1 MSDLPDAAVHDV
13 AVLLNQMPVPWKSLS
28 EHQRAYYS
36 AKAQMLLL
44 AGLPHIRRHISSM
57 PDVPDGALGRCQVM
71 LQCHRE
77 TGHGGDHEARE
88 AR

>member
-1 MSDLPDAAVHDV
+1 MTDGRTEAAASHEHRWAGRWPSILSTGGAVAREQRQCMDCGLTEDRPPLPGPNA
-13 AVLLNQMPVPWKSLS
+13 LS
-28 EHQRAYYS
+28 RT
-36 AKAQMLLL
+36 
-44 AGLPHIRRHISSM
+44 
-57 PDVPDGALGRCQVM
+57 GALGRCQVM